1 MTLIPVDSHER
12 PTRRRRAG
20 RLPVCCGRWDQGAV
34 RPVIQND
41 RDNQRLLNTIVA
53 QITSVTRRALEPT
66 QLLIEIAT
74 PAGQQSGLRQDSVVN
89 CVNLLTLDR
98 GKVLRKLGS
107 LPDVLIRQV
116 NNCLKAA
123 LELP

>member
-1 MTLIPVDSHER
+1 MNVQRGDVVLVDY
-12 PTRRRRAG
+12 PYTTG
-20 RLPVCCGRWDQGAV
+20 GGTKV
-34 RPVIQND
+34 RPVLVIQND

-53 QITSVTRRALEPT
+53 QITGVTRGGLEPT

-89 CVNLLTLDR
+89 CANLLTLDR
-98 GKVLRKLGS
+98 GRVIRKLGS
-107 LPDVLIRQV
+107 LPDALMQKV